1 MDASGRLF
9 QREGD
14 GATTLLA
21 IVDRLPCVFCLQIVI
36 SVLLDF
42 VFLIVQDVDF
52 LEVWEDCMYWNLF
65 LVCLV
70 RICGRIDGGDGL
82 WLWRIPCGDKKQKL
96 KKTLVRLDTVVFFF
110 WLFLKLGG
118 VTSSH
123 VLSSS

>member
-1 MDASGRLF
+1 MDTSGRLF

-21 IVDRLPCVFCLQIVI
+21 IVVRDRLPCVFCLQIVI

-65 LVCLV
+65 
-70 RICGRIDGGDGL
+70 
-82 WLWRIPCGDKKQKL
+82 
-96 KKTLVRLDTVVFFF
+96 
-110 WLFLKLGG
+110 
-118 VTSSH
+118 
-123 VLSSS
+123 